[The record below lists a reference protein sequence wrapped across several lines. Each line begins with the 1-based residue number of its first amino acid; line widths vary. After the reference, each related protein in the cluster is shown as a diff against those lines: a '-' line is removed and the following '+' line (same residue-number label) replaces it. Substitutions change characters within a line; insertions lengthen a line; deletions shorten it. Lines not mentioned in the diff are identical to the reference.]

1 MDKNMTT
8 ASRTTASVEGEF
20 KRPSQAKEIWRR
32 FKKSKG
38 ALIGLVLLTLLVL
51 GLIIGP
57 VIVPYTSA
65 TTQDFG
71 SMLAKPSSAHP
82 FGCDGFGRDIF
93 ARVIYGGRTSLSIA
107 LIATLTSCVFG
118 SMLGAIAGFFGG
130 KVDTVIMRGLDI
142 FMSVPDIL
150 FTMAVV
156 YALGPNF
163 INLVIALTLA
173 YFTNYVRLVR
183 AQVLTLSEADYVEA
197 SRAGGAGSMRII
209 LTHIIPNSVGV
220 IIVNTTLNVAKI
232 ILYES
237 TLSYLGL
244 GMPPPAPEWGAM
256 LSEAREFLRNS
267 PHMMVFP
274 AAAIVLTACAINLVG
289 DGLRDA
295 LDPQLKS

>member
-1 MDKNMTT
+1 MENT
-8 ASRTTASVEGEF
+8 AGAASVQHEPQEF
-20 KRPSQAKEIWRR
+20 RRPSQTKETWRR

-38 ALIGLVLLTLLVL
+38 ALIGLVLLTCLILVLAIGPLLV
-51 GLIIGP
+51 
-57 VIVPYTSA
+57 PYARA
-65 TTQDFG
+65 TTQDFAN
-71 SMLAKPSSAHP
+71 MLTGPSPGHP

-118 SMLGAIAGFFGG
+118 SMLGAVAGFFGG
-130 KVDTVIMRGLDI
+130 RVDTVIMRALDI

-163 INLVIALTLA
+163 VNLVVALTLA

-197 SRAGGAGSMRII
+197 SRAGGAGSLRII
-209 LTHIIPNSVGV
+209 LTHILPNSVGV